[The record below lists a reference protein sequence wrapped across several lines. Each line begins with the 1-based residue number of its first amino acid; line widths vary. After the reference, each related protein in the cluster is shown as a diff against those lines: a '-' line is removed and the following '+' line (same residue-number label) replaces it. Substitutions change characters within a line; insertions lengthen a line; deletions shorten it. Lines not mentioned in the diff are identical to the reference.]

1 MKPLNRQNIPN
12 PTSRPLKVIQYGTGN
27 FLRGFADWMID
38 VLNEKTSFDGD
49 IQMIQVHSRKPAQG
63 INDQEGLYHVL
74 TRGISKGKTIE
85 ENRLIQSVRGA
96 VNPFLDY
103 NAYLEI
109 AKIPELRFVI
119 SNTTEAGIYF
129 DENDKDWATSP
140 ESFPGK
146 LTALLYR
153 RFKHFKGDIEK
164 GLVVIPCEL
173 VEDNGKKLKDNILR
187 YIDLWELPGSFED
200 WIVKHNTFCN
210 TLVDRIV
217 PGYPVGS
224 GNEIQAQLGF
234 KDEQMVMAEPFHF
247 WAIEGPDW
255 LRMELPLDN
264 AGFNVQFVKDIAP
277 FRTRKVRILNG
288 AHTCLVPVAYLAG
301 IRLVKDAMENEET
314 SNYLKQ
320 VIFNEIIPAMNQPAA
335 SVTPFAEDVLDR
347 FRNPFIKHKLSDIA
361 LNSISKWKVR
371 VLPSLLD
378 YINKKDEI
386 PTGMVQAFAAMI
398 VYYRGHYN
406 GEKTPINDKTEIVK
420 YFDQVWKIKTP
431 DVVVESVLAKIDFW
445 DQDLNLVYGL
455 SEALI
460 KEVKALLA
468 KEKVQ

>member
-1 MKPLNRQNIPN
+1 
-12 PTSRPLKVIQYGTGN
+12 
-27 FLRGFADWMID
+27 
-38 VLNEKTSFDGD
+38 
-49 IQMIQVHSRKPAQG
+49 
-63 INDQEGLYHVL
+63 
-74 TRGISKGKTIE
+74 
-85 ENRLIQSVRGA
+85 
-96 VNPFLDY
+96 
-103 NAYLEI
+103 
-109 AKIPELRFVI
+109 
-119 SNTTEAGIYF
+119 
-129 DENDKDWATSP
+129 
-140 ESFPGK
+140 
-146 LTALLYR
+146 
-153 RFKHFKGDIEK
+153 
-164 GLVVIPCEL
+164 
-173 VEDNGKKLKDNILR
+173 
-187 YIDLWELPGSFED
+187 
-200 WIVKHNTFCN
+200 
-210 TLVDRIV
+210 
-217 PGYPVGS
+217 VGS

-320 VIFNEIIPAMNQPAA
+320 VIFNEIIPAMDQPAA

-361 LNSISKWKVR
+361 LNAISKWKVR